1 MRAMRR
7 FLLFGVGGGLAFLVD
22 AGVLHLLMAQW
33 GLGPYLA
40 RLCSFMS
47 AVTTTWLFN
56 RSFTFA
62 AGRAGGAALLHEWAR
77 YVVSQLGGFGVNY
90 AVYAALVWSSMLV
103 RQWPVLGVA
112 AGSAVGL
119 VVNYVLAQRYVFGE
133 RPGGQGDG

>member
-1 MRAMRR
+1 MRR
-7 FLLFGVGGGLAFLVD
+7 FALFCVGGGLAFVVD
-22 AGVLHLLMAQW
+22 AGVLHLLMAQV

-62 AGRAGGAALLHEWAR
+62 MAQARGRAVLHEWGR

-90 AVYAALVWSSMLV
+90 TVYAAMVWSSALV

-112 AGSAVGL
+112 AGSVAGL
-119 VVNYVLAQRYVFGE
+119 MVNYVLAQRYVFGE
-133 RPGGQGDG
+133 RPGE

>member
-1 MRAMRR
+1 MRR
-7 FLLFGVGGGLAFLVD
+7 FALFCVGGGLAFLVD
-22 AGVLHLLMAQW
+22 AGVLHLLMAQA

-47 AVTTTWLFN
+47 AVTATWLFN

-62 AGRAGGAALLHEWAR
+62 SGRAGGTSLPHEWAR

-90 AVYAALVWSSMLV
+90 AVYAAMVWSSALV

-112 AGSAVGL
+112 AGSVAGL
-119 VVNYVLAQRYVFGE
+119 VVNYLLAQRYVFGE
-133 RPGGQGDG
+133 KRGE